1 MNALESRSFPE
12 KELVGFLEQKISH
25 FFSGGTHFF
34 LNEILLAPQY
44 MKQEKLWFPP
54 PQAFKFFLL

>member
-1 MNALESRSFPE
+1 MEGGGADECLRITEFPSQ
-12 KELVGFLEQKISH
+12 KELVAFLEQKISH

-44 MKQEKLWFPP
+44 MKQEKL
-54 PQAFKFFLL
+54 